1 MSDWDGR
8 LRDKCVDGSI
18 LLRWMGWKK
27 KSILTSSG
35 ETAREG
41 LLRFILR
48 NVQPHLLSLPPILS
62 AWSAAPSC
70 LSPSGQPHQ
79 SAWTWKQRVRWG
91 GKDRVSSSKSCSP
104 SHAVNIMSA
113 ILVRHA
119 LWFWHGNAVL
129 CAVVYTV
136 WHYISST
143 KKYRHY
149 MDCNGLT
156 TSAVTSSNKLAWR
169 HTWKG
174 RKQKRKPI
182 EKKMW
187 LETFKIGINDA
198 PFRICPKHGFLS

>member
-27 KSILTSSG
+27 KINTYIIRWDCQRRTAPIHPEECSTTLALSASDPLCLKRSSV
-35 ETAREG
+35 
-41 LLRFILR
+41 L
-48 NVQPHLLSLPPILS
+48 PLSLWP
-62 AWSAAPSC
+62 
-70 LSPSGQPHQ
+70 
-79 SAWTWKQRVRWG
+79 AWTWKQRVRWG

-113 ILVRHA
+113 ILVRRA
-119 LWFWHGNAVL
+119 LLFWHGNAVL

-136 WHYISST
+136 WHYITST

-156 TSAVTSSNKLAWR
+156 TSAVTSSNKLARR
-169 HTWKG
+169 HTRKG
-174 RKQKRKPI
+174 RKHKRKPI
-182 EKKMW
+182 EKKSVTW
-187 LETFKIGINDA
+187 NF
-198 PFRICPKHGFLS
+198 